1 MTTSKK
7 NTLPTT
13 NALLAIAGWDHA
25 IDWEA
30 LGWAAI
36 VRDGAI
42 TVWSPLEE
50 ANNSPGAFYT
60 QYDLTPEQSGSLAVA
75 PDPVPAGY
83 LRGLIV
89 AAGISQQEAARR
101 LHVDPATLRRW
112 LSPPTRASHR
122 ACPWAAAELLRRI
135 VADQAE

>member
-1 MTTSKK
+1 MAYTKETVYTHSEKPGS
-7 NTLPTT
+7 NHCGLLSAATL
-13 NALLAIAGWDHA
+13 ARRLASAFA
-25 IDWEA
+25 EA
-30 LGWAAI
+30 MGQRL
-36 VRDGAI
+36 D
-42 TVWSPLEE
+42 
-50 ANNSPGAFYT
+50 
-60 QYDLTPEQSGSLAVA
+60 SGSGPDRLPVSQDVSSLVPT

-83 LRGLIV
+83 LRGLIA